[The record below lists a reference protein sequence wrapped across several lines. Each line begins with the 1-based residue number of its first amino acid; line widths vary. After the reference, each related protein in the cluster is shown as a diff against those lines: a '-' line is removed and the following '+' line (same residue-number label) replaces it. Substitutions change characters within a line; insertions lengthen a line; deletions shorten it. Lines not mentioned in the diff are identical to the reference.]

1 MILSSLLNQLE
12 YICLQGDLS
21 VDVTAVVNDS
31 RKLEKGCLF
40 LCIKG
45 ASFDGHK
52 FASEAVD
59 AGASV
64 LVVQDQVEVPEN
76 VTVIKVE
83 DTRKAMALKALD
95 NPDLAQLFADLDG
108 LGK

>member
-1 MILSSLLNQLE
+1 MGDIMILSSLLNQLE
-12 YICLQGDLS
+12 YTCLQGDLS

-52 FASEAVD
+52 FASEAAD

-64 LVVQDQVEVPEN
+64 LVVQDRVDVPEGQS
-76 VTVIKVE
+76 
-83 DTRKAMALKALD
+83 
-95 NPDLAQLFADLDG
+95 LAG
-108 LGK
+108 LSMFP

>member
-12 YICLQGDLS
+12 YTCLQGDLS

-45 ASFDGHK
+45 ASFDGHQ
-52 FASEAVD
+52 FASEAAN

-64 LVVQDQVEVPEN
+64 LFSLIAEGC
-76 VTVIKVE
+76 
-83 DTRKAMALKALD
+83 ALRASDPLH
-95 NPDLAQLFADLDG
+95 
-108 LGK
+108 